1 MLQYP
6 EESVYGFTIR
16 FIEVRQKKLIIT
28 FDYERNDI
36 YDRAII
42 QKNSGKGHFQSVH
55 YLRS

>member
-1 MLQYP
+1 M
-6 EESVYGFTIR
+6 YGFTIR